1 MGVVQ
6 LNVQFLTSWINN
18 PNSDIITNR
27 FFSVVGPLLFL
38 IAGLQWIIGGK
49 IQKALLQR
57 ADDYQEKRIRIRP
70 YGLVRISCIALSL
83 IITIC
88 YFAIN
93 ACYIDA
99 MFYVCILTAY
109 TLFKLETVFSKK
121 YHFTK
126 KYLTYCSW
134 GKKHKV
140 ALRDIY
146 YMRWDAPRS
155 GMGYLLVFSFP
166 GVSYAQLSTAEFYGV
181 KQLKEAYDQQKR
193 KVAGETV
200 GVPPTNMPRLKIH
213 KT

>member
-1 MGVVQ
+1 MDFENQ
-6 LNVQFLTSWINN
+6 YLYYNEYTKL
-18 PNSDIITNR
+18 
-27 FFSVVGPLLFL
+27 
-38 IAGLQWIIGGK
+38 GGK

-121 YHFTK
+121 HHF
-126 KYLTYCSW
+126 LCLQ
-134 GKKHKV
+134 KHN
-140 ALRDIY
+140 
-146 YMRWDAPRS
+146 YM
-155 GMGYLLVFSFP
+155 
-166 GVSYAQLSTAEFYGV
+166 
-181 KQLKEAYDQQKR
+181 
-193 KVAGETV
+193 
-200 GVPPTNMPRLKIH
+200 I
-213 KT
+213 